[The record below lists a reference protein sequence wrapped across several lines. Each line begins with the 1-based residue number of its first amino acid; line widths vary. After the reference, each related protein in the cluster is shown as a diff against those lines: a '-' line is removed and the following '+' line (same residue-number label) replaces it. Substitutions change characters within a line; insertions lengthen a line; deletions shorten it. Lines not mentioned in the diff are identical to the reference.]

1 MIYDDLFGYSTI
13 RTNMS
18 KVNIVNIMN
27 LTALQ
32 RPQYPPAI
40 AFNYFLRLKLFNLQC
55 HFAAGMA
62 FFQIVQSIPRL
73 I

>member
-40 AFNYFLRLKLFNLQC
+40 AFNYFL
-55 HFAAGMA
+55 
-62 FFQIVQSIPRL
+62 
-73 I
+73 